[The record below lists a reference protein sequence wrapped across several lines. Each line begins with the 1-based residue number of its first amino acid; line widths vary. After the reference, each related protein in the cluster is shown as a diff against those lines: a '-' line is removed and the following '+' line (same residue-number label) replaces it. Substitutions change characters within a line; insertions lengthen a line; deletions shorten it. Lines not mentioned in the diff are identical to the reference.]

1 MPPNEPLSAHEVI
14 PKARNV
20 PISLTGVK
28 SLDGISFDLRQGG
41 RNALFGGNGYFAPTS
56 RDNDET

>member
-1 MPPNEPLSAHEVI
+1 MTPKEPSSAREVSPRAGNA
-14 PKARNV
+14 PKSFSV
-20 PISLTGVK
+20 VK